1 MRDQEW
7 RKTMDIRFLLKVLQG
22 ALIGLGAV
30 LPGISGGVLSVV
42 FGVYRPIMELLAEPS
57 HKWRTHLK
65 VLFPYMIGSAVGF
78 IGVANILSYILKIYP
93 VPSVCVFVGLI
104 CGMLPSLWREAG
116 KQGRNGKNVSAS
128 VITCSIVGVF
138 LFLLQNIQ
146 TAVAP
151 GPAGYLFCGFAFA
164 LSVIAPGMSFSALLM
179 PLGLYT
185 PFVDGIG
192 HLYPEVIVP
201 GIAGCIVTFMC
212 LVKLVNHLF
221 ERHYAMMF
229 HIIFGI
235 IFAATVMTVP
245 WDSFAASAEEASRNL
260 FCMAAGIVIALFLEI
275 VNERI
280 ACFPENEAE

>member
-1 MRDQEW
+1 
-7 RKTMDIRFLLKVLQG
+7 MDIRFLLKVLQG

-78 IGVANILSYILKIYP
+78 IGVANILSYILKTYP

-116 KQGRNGKNVSAS
+116 KQGRNGQNVSAS

-245 WDSFAASAEEASRNL
+245 WDSFAASAEAASRNL

>member
-1 MRDQEW
+1 
-7 RKTMDIRFLLKVLQG
+7 MDIRFLLKVLQG

-78 IGVANILSYILKIYP
+78 IGVANILSYILKTYP

-116 KQGRNGKNVSAS
+116 KQGRNGKHVSAS
-128 VITCSIVGVF
+128 VITCFIVGVF

-245 WDSFAASAEEASRNL
+245 WDSFAASAEAASRNL

>member
-78 IGVANILSYILKIYP
+78 IGVANILSYILKTYP

-128 VITCSIVGVF
+128 VITCFIVGAF